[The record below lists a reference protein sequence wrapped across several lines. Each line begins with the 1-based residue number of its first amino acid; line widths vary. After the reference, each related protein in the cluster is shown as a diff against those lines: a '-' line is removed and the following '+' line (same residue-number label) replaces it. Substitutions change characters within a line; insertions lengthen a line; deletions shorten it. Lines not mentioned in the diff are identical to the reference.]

1 MSKDKDPAVPV
12 DITIL
17 DKDYRVACPA
27 SERESLERAARFLDA
42 KMREIRHTGKVI
54 GNDRVAVMAAINITH
69 ELLQLRAGQPQA
81 LPDDAVPASLEAEA
95 LMHRIEETLERCKPG
110 QAELI

>member
-1 MSKDKDPAVPV
+1 MSEDTAVPV
-12 DITIL
+12 DISIL
-17 DKDYRVACPA
+17 DKEYRVACPP
-27 SERESLERAARFLDA
+27 SERDALERSARYLDA

>member
-1 MSKDKDPAVPV
+1 MSADNAIPV

-17 DKDYRVACPA
+17 DKEYRVACPEH
-27 SERESLERAARFLDA
+27 EREALERSARFLDA

-81 LPDDAVPASLEAEA
+81 LADEALPVSLEAEA
-95 LMHRIEETLERCKPG
+95 LHHRVKETLERCKPD
-110 QAELI
+110 QPDLT